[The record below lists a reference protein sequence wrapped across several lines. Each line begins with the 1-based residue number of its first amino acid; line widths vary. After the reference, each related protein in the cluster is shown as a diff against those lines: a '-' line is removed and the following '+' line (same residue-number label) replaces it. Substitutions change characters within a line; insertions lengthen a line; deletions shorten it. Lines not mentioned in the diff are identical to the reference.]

1 MPAIYGGVQQRWLL
15 IDSELRQTP
24 APRTVDQGLRKQ
36 SDQAGKAWKKL
47 CRTTFACEADARQA
61 LATFEHTLQAPF
73 LATGT
78 VYARP
83 RDGKRGRPGRDAPPD
98 QVVYH
103 LDGAVASSLTSRQA
117 LIDQHRCFI
126 LAPHELDDAHLPP
139 QELWAGYKGQVHAER
154 GCRFLKDP
162 QFLASARYLKKP
174 ERLMA
179 LLMVM
184 TVCLL
189 VYAAFEYRI
198 RQALK
203 EQGAT
208 FPNQQGQ
215 PVQNPTARWVL
226 HYLVGI
232 HLLRLPGQWPLVL
245 HLTEV
250 HQQLLRL
257 LGKPYE
263 RLYR

>member
-1 MPAIYGGVQQRWLL
+1 LPSSYGGVQQRWLL

-24 APRTVDQGLRKQ
+24 APRPVDKGWRTQ
-36 SDQAGKAWKKL
+36 SDQDGNAWKTL
-47 CRTTFACEADARQA
+47 CSTTLACEADARQA
-61 LATFEHTLQAPF
+61 LATFEHTLQATF

-78 VYARP
+78 VSARP

-98 QVVYH
+98 QVGYH
-103 LDGAVASSLTSRQA
+103 IDGALASSLTSRQA
-117 LIDQHRCFI
+117 LSDQHRCFI
-126 LAPHELDDAHLPP
+126 LATHALDDAHLPP
-139 QELWAGYKGQVHAER
+139 QELLEGYKGQVHAER
-154 GCRFLKDP
+154 GCRCLQDP
-162 QFLASARYLKKP
+162 QFLASALDLKTP
-174 ERLMA
+174 ERIMA

-189 VYAAFEYRI
+189 VYAALEYRI

-203 EQGAT
+203 EQGAP

-226 HYLVGI
+226 HYVVGI
-232 HLLRLPGQWPLVL
+232 HLLRLPGQWPLL
-245 HLTEV
+245 LNLTEV
-250 HQQLLRL
+250 HQPLLRL

>member
-1 MPAIYGGVQQRWLL
+1 MTWITRVPATLSDAQATLAHADPQAMASLTEHYRYCELPSIYGGVPQRWVL
-15 IDSELRQTP
+15 IYSELRQTQ
-24 APRTVDQGLRKQ
+24 AQRTINKQLRRQ
-36 SDQAGKAWKKL
+36 SDQEGKAWKKL

-61 LATFEHTLQAPF
+61 LAAFAPTLQATF
-73 LATGT
+73 LA
-78 VYARP
+78 
-83 RDGKRGRPGRDAPPD
+83 KR
-98 QVVYH
+98 
-103 LDGAVASSLTSRQA
+103 
-117 LIDQHRCFI
+117 I
-126 LAPHELDDAHLPP
+126 
-139 QELWAGYKGQVHAER
+139 
-154 GCRFLKDP
+154 
-162 QFLASARYLKKP
+162 
-174 ERLMA
+174 MA

-189 VYAAFEYRI
+189 VYAALEYRI

-208 FPNQQGQ
+208 FPNHKGQ

-226 HYLVGI
+226 HYFVGS
-232 HLLRLPGQWPLVL
+232 HLLLLPGQWPPVL
-245 HLTEV
+245 NLTEA